1 MRKDFFFF
9 VTRGMARDLCLHHSS
24 VPSGQLY
31 VCVYNIFPERERE
44 ELPQHCSTTCENLSM
59 CLSRCS
65 QVVARGLIL
74 GHHK

>member
-44 ELPQHCSTTCENLSM
+44 KSYHSTALPLVKIYPC
-59 CLSRCS
+59 
-65 QVVARGLIL
+65 VYL
-74 GHHK
+74 GVPKW